1 MFKKFIFSSDND
13 DRNINSNYNIFNSVV
28 LKCLSCFYLEFS
40 HLSENK
46 FNHNLK
52 ECINQLFSG
61 SLEPE
66 SVTHFSFPAVITQ
79 SFTETPLNSSRS
91 IDKNIMSVLSHLFNC
106 FFMVIQN
113 TVVVSNYVLML
124 LVIVFFLLQFKF
136 IL

>member
-1 MFKKFIFSSDND
+1 MFKKCIFSSDND

-79 SFTETPLNSSRS
+79 SFTETPLNKSRS
-91 IDKNIMSVLSHLFNC
+91 IDKNMSVLSHLFNY
-106 FFMVIQN
+106 FFMAIQN
-113 TVVVSNYVLML
+113 TVVVNNYIFNVVSNCIL
-124 LVIVFFLLQFKF
+124 LAPI
-136 IL
+136 